1 MKNTIEVHKRWKDDP
16 SKGEVFT
23 PIELVKEMLDK
34 IPTSVWEN
42 PTSTFLDP
50 CMGKGT
56 FLIEIVNRLVYIYG
70 YSKEDAISRV
80 YGYDIR
86 VKYINYL
93 KRVGFIN
100 VFHKDFLNEEFNMKF
115 DVVVGN
121 PPYQEKVGPNKTES
135 LWNKFVKKSF
145 EVCSEYGYVS
155 LIHPSGWRNIDGK
168 YKEIQVLLKNKN
180 LIHLDIN
187 SVEEGQKMFNA
198 TTPFDW
204 YVIQNTTNK
213 GMNSIKFE
221 SGEIKIVDI
230 SKLDLIPNDFFDK
243 IMGLIANENED
254 KVEVL
259 HSYSLYETRKSHMN
273 KSQSDTHIYPCV
285 YSVLSDGTI
294 NLMYSTTNQKGHF
307 GVPKVVFGN
316 GTNPT
321 SFVDNDG
328 QYGLTQFAF
337 GIVDS
342 AENLTLIQRAIK
354 SDEFQ
359 KLNKATK
366 YVATAGNP
374 LVYPKILSLFKKDFW
389 KEFID
394 E

>member
-1 MKNTIEVHKRWKDDP
+1 MEIKDCVYERLFNGLSKNDTQN
-16 SKGEVFT
+16 VFT
-23 PIELVKEMLDK
+23 PPRLIRRMLSRVDFNNNDKVLVWYNIEFLIYLVKEIRLSPKNIYIYTNTQDKLILEKQGYNVVYQENIDFDK
-34 IPTSVWEN
+34 IKNE
-42 PTSTFLDP
+42 FLD
-50 CMGKGT
+50 
-56 FLIEIVNRLVYIYG
+56 
-70 YSKEDAISRV
+70 
-80 YGYDIR
+80 
-86 VKYINYL
+86 
-93 KRVGFIN
+93 
-100 VFHKDFLNEEFNMKF
+100 MKF
-115 DVVVGN
+115 DVVLGN
-121 PPYQEKVGPNKTES
+121 PPYQLKVGNKKTES

-145 EVCSEYGYVS
+145 EVCSENGYVS
-155 LIHPSGWRNIDGK
+155 LVHPSGWRNIDGK
-168 YKEIQVLLKNKN
+168 YKEIQVLIKNKN

-213 GMNSIKFE
+213 GINTIKFE
-221 SGEIKIVDI
+221 SGEIKIIDI

-243 IMGLIANENED
+243 IMRLIANENED
-254 KVEVL
+254 RVEVL
-259 HSYSLYETRKSHMN
+259 HSYSIYENRKSHMN

-307 GVPKVVFGN
+307 GIPKVVFGN

-321 SFVDNDG
+321 SFVDNQG

-342 AENLTLIQRAIK
+342 AENLTLIQEAIK

-389 KEFID
+389 REFIN